1 MGSTEGD
8 TPEGE
13 QNRGEN
19 GQRQPKPST
28 NWLRASFGNP
38 DNLPRHLTALFT
50 LLLAIFAYQA
60 WTEAQRETRALE
72 GELTALEADQ
82 RPYLG
87 LANFIEQPL
96 FVAQSNQAPLG
107 QVVWKWQYMN
117 YGRGI
122 AYNVHFRDFIKVGDE
137 RYQPS
142 YGGTGESVSLATA
155 MPPGRVAFA
164 TAISRPGLSQENF
177 AQLLQKDFQ
186 IGILIELEYTDT
198 FRRETFTD
206 VVCLERLAT
215 GAIAFRPPEGCKK

>member
-1 MGSTEGD
+1 MGSGEGD
-8 TPEGE
+8 TLQGDE
-13 QNRGEN
+13 NRGEN
-19 GQRQPKPST
+19 EHGQRKPIR
-28 NWLRASFGNP
+28 NWFRASFLNP

-50 LLLAIFAYQA
+50 LLLAVFAFEA
-60 WTEAQRETRALE
+60 WTEAQRETHALQ
-72 GELTALEADQ
+72 GELAVLEADQ
-82 RPYLG
+82 RPYIG

-122 AYNVHFRDFIKVGDE
+122 AYNVRFRDFIKVGDE

-142 YGGTGESVSLATA
+142 YGGTGEQVSLATA

-164 TAISRPGLSQENF
+164 TAVSHPGLSQENF

-186 IGILIELEYTDT
+186 IGILIELEYTDA
-198 FRRETFTD
+198 FRRETFKD

-215 GAIAFRPPEGCKK
+215 GAIAFRPPEDCKK